1 MSKVL
6 FVKVNDRPLDQSVSA
21 KMYDVFLQN
30 YRVANGSDEIVELD
44 LFKEGL
50 PFYGNDAITGVYKR
64 NQGFELTAEEEKAAN
79 LVEKYLDQFL
89 SMDKIVF
96 AFPLWNKTVPAP
108 LTTYLSYLTQA
119 GRMFNYTAEG
129 PVGYAGDKKVMILNA
144 RGGDYSLDTMAP
156 AEMAVNLVKNII
168 NIWGIKNPEE
178 VIIEGHN
185 MYPERSKEI
194 ITTGLENVIR
204 AASKF

>member
-6 FVKVNDRPLDQSVSA
+6 VIKATDRPAEQSVTAKMYEEFVKVYKETHS
-21 KMYDVFLQN
+21 K
-30 YRVANGSDEIVELD
+30 DEVIELD
-44 LFKEGL
+44 LFNLDL
-50 PFYGNDAITGVYKR
+50 PYYGNTAITGTYKR
-64 NQGFELTAEEEKAAN
+64 SQDIELTAEEEKAAN
-79 LVEKYLDQFL
+79 LVDHYLEQFL

-96 AFPLWNKTVPAP
+96 AFPLWNKTIPAP

-119 GRMFNYTAEG
+119 GRMFNYTTEG

-144 RGGDYSLDTMAP
+144 RGGDYSLDMMAP

-178 VIIEGHN
+178 VVIEGHN
-185 MYPERSKEI
+185 MYPDRSEEI
-194 ITTGLENVIR
+194 IANGLENVVKV
-204 AASKF
+204 ASNF